1 MVLEYY
7 ETALSEQLQQKN
19 LSFENVNLGK
29 NYEVET
35 KQPD

>member
-7 ETALSEQLQQKN
+7 EAALSGQLEPKN
-19 LSFENVNLGK
+19 LSFEHVNSGK